1 MKPTKLNNHLRS
13 IFFCGISAFIVFSLI
28 SCARKMTFQNSS
40 VVPAATGKIK
50 IKKDR
55 NKNYSIDLSTV
66 NLAEPSRLSP
76 PRTMYVVWMSTDQ
89 NGTKKIG
96 QLKTSASL
104 LSKALKSSLKTSV
117 PYNPTGF
124 FITAEDDIDIQS
136 PSETVVLSTAK

>member
-1 MKPTKLNNHLRS
+1 MKPIKLNNPIRS

-40 VVPAATGKIK
+40 VVPAAEGKIK

-55 NKNYSIDLSTV
+55 NKNYNIDLSTV
-66 NLAEPSRLSP
+66 SLAEPSRLSP
-76 PRTMYVVWMSTDQ
+76 PRSMYVVWMSTEQ
-89 NGTKKIG
+89 NGTKKVG

-104 LSKALKSSLKTSV
+104 LSKTLKSSLKTSV

-124 FITAEDDIDIQS
+124 FITAEDDINVPS
-136 PSETVVLSTAK
+136 PSEIVVLSTTR

>member
-1 MKPTKLNNHLRS
+1 MKHTNLNSRLRS

-28 SCARKMTFQNSS
+28 SCARKMVFQNSS
-40 VVPAATGKIK
+40 VVPAAEGKIK

-66 NLAEPSRLSP
+66 NLAEPSKLSP
-76 PRTMYVVWMSTDQ
+76 PRNMYVVWMSTEQ

-96 QLKTSASL
+96 QLKTSAGL
-104 LSKALKSSLKTSV
+104 ISKALKSSLKTSV

-124 FITAEDDIDIQS
+124 FITAEDDINIQS
-136 PSETVVLSTAK
+136 PSEIVVLSTAK